1 MTDEKITVLAKIK
14 AKEAMADTV
23 KQQALALVKP
33 TRSEAGCIS
42 YDLHQSDE
50 DENLFMF
57 YENWIS
63 KKALDEH
70 IQTPHLQTFIAKAGE
85 LLAGALD
92 VSIWK
97 KIS

>member
-1 MTDEKITVLAKIK
+1 MTDKKITVLAKIK
-14 AKEAMADTV
+14 AKDGLAETV
-23 KQQALALVKP
+23 KQQALALVAP

-42 YDLHQSDE
+42 YDLHQSTE

-57 YENWIS
+57 YENWTS
-63 KKALDEH
+63 KQALDEH
-70 IQTPHLQTFIAKAGE
+70 IQSSHLQAFIAKAEE

>member
-14 AKEAMADTV
+14 AKNGMAETV
-23 KQQALALVKP
+23 RQQALALVNP

-63 KKALDEH
+63 KQALDEH
-70 IQTPHLQTFIAKAGE
+70 IQKPHLQAFIAKADE
-85 LLAGALD
+85 LLAGPLD

-97 KIS
+97 KIT